1 MKFLYFPFSTKN
13 FHKYIGLFI
22 LGLLVGGVMTLVLHG
37 QSYDNLYIQKKE
49 VESYVIEL
57 QNTIERLEKI
67 QQQQTHNLLV
77 REILVQ
83 TDLSDPVKNVDIRTE
98 VSGLLKDLIGENVET
113 INPELII
120 NIVDNRVIMVEEKQF
135 RLNVRSLVIS
145 KTLILNLSTSELNQP
160 NPIND

>member
-1 MKFLYFPFSTKN
+1 MRFLYFPFSVKS
-13 FHKYIGLFI
+13 FPKFLGVFI
-22 LGLLVGGVMTLVLHG
+22 LGLLIGGVITLVLHG
-37 QSYDNLYIQKKE
+37 QSYDNLYVEKKE

-83 TDLSDPVKNVDIRTE
+83 TDLSDPVKNVDVRTE

-120 NIVDNRVIMVEEKQF
+120 NIVDNRVIMVEDKQF
-135 RLNVRSLVIS
+135 KLNVRSLVIS
-145 KTLILNLSTSELNQP
+145 KTLIVNLSTSELNQP
-160 NPIND
+160 NTN